1 MKKLTKN
8 DSELL
13 ESLIK
18 SEIELIEKG
27 FMLSEFTGKVF
38 LSNSI
43 NEFKNVHLKAKYG
56 EIIPSMC
63 TEYRYFVVGLLKSIN
78 DEYRSIA
85 IREIL
90 LPTIG
95 NASTEEILKFFEDT
109 SLLDNLNISV
119 RYKG

>member
-109 SLLDNLNISV
+109 SLLDNLNISE